1 MVSVNLHVTFPWSI
15 LLLGDVL
22 PKVKL
27 FAERTNKKNHQQL
40 CPTLRLCNF
49 QEKDMSGFFLITIK

>member
-15 LLLGDVL
+15 LLLGGVL

-27 FAERTNKKNHQQL
+27 FAERTNKTKP
-40 CPTLRLCNF
+40 PTIVSHTKALQFPGKRH
-49 QEKDMSGFFLITIK
+49 ERFFSHHD

>member
-15 LLLGDVL
+15 LLLRDIL

-27 FAERTNKKNHQQL
+27 FAERNCVPH
-40 CPTLRLCNF
+40 
-49 QEKDMSGFFLITIK
+49 

>member
-1 MVSVNLHVTFPWSI
+1 MVSVNLHVIFPWSI

-27 FAERTNKKNHQQL
+27 FAERTNKKTTNNCVPH
-40 CPTLRLCNF
+40 
-49 QEKDMSGFFLITIK
+49 